1 MQTTIE
7 IPKIEDFEK
16 VNVLAKQVH
25 ELHVNWRPDLF
36 LSVDEVISKEN
47 FEKMIQAKEIFVAKK
62 QDEIVGY
69 ITINIKE
76 KNNPSMRYRKQLQ
89 IEAICV
95 DEKTRGKGIGT
106 QLLKYVKQYGKEND
120 CTDIYL
126 TVNEENASAIKM
138 YEEFGFKVKSIFNE
152 NIKRELVRMKYFKKL
167 IGERIYLSPMSIE
180 DAEKYVEW
188 LSDFKVTDGLGRSSN
203 LMKIEDEKTW
213 IMN

>member
-1 MQTTIE
+1 MQITIE
-7 IPKIEDFEK
+7 IPKIEDFKK
-16 VNVLAKQVH
+16 VNELAKQVH

-76 KNNPSMRYRKQLQ
+76 KNNPSIRYRKQLQ

-95 DEKTRGKGIGT
+95 DEKNRGKGIGT
-106 QLLKYVKQYGKEND
+106 ELLKYVKKFGKENN

-126 TVNEENASAIKM
+126 TVNEENENAIKV
-138 YEEFGFKVKSIFNE
+138 YEEFGFKVKSIAYSMQ
-152 NIKRELVRMKYFKKL
+152 I
-167 IGERIYLSPMSIE
+167 
-180 DAEKYVEW
+180 
-188 LSDFKVTDGLGRSSN
+188 
-203 LMKIEDEKTW
+203 
-213 IMN
+213 

>member
-126 TVNEENASAIKM
+126 TVNEENESAIKM
-138 YEEFGFKVKSIFNE
+138 YEEFGFKVKSIAYSMQ
-152 NIKRELVRMKYFKKL
+152 I
-167 IGERIYLSPMSIE
+167 
-180 DAEKYVEW
+180 
-188 LSDFKVTDGLGRSSN
+188 
-203 LMKIEDEKTW
+203 
-213 IMN
+213 